1 MKALAAGLEEL
12 IEVAGP
18 VLDRA
23 ANAELR
29 ALTKLAAAR
38 ADA

>member
-1 MKALAAGLEEL
+1 MHALAAGLEEL

-23 ANAELR
+23 ANSELR
-29 ALTKLAAAR
+29 TLTKLAASR